1 MSHLF
6 EDARPLLKNQLK
18 LLESG
23 IDAVV
28 VFKVQDSTVKAHQ
41 AFLGE
46 NAPYR
51 ESQGSNN
58 SRSFPMHSSIR
69 LLRID
74 APKRVHSSEWK
85 EAN

>member
-1 MSHLF
+1 VSHLF

-41 AFLGE
+41 TFLGE

-51 ESQGSNN
+51 ASQGSNN
-58 SRSFPMHSSIR
+58 SRR

-74 APKRVHSSEWK
+74 APKRVHSAEWK